1 MPCHSVPPVQA
12 RVSAGCRRDYMGM
25 NRYLCEEKTT
35 QLYLP
40 QNVSASR
47 VWLVEPLVPGAP
59 TITGAAVIGG
69 VKTGVL
75 TVTLNPPEFAGYYA
89 ISSYTVVCT
98 PARGPSMTAS
108 FLGRNVGGQV
118 R

>member
-1 MPCHSVPPVQA
+1 MCSLQA
-12 RVSAGCRRDYMGM
+12 RVSVGCRRDYMGM

-40 QNVSASR
+40 QNVSASQ

-59 TITGAAVIGG
+59 TITGAAVIGSC
-69 VKTGVL
+69 KAGVL
-75 TVTLNPPEFAGYYA
+75 TVTLKPPQFAGYYA
-89 ISSYTVVCT
+89 ISSYTLVCT

-108 FLGRNVGGQV
+108 GLGRNVGGQV